1 MERPIA
7 IVTGGSRGIGA
18 ATVRMLASRGY
29 DVAFTF
35 RRDND
40 AAALVLSDV
49 EKVERRALAIKA
61 DCGDEMAIIDL
72 FHEVDADLGPVSLLV
87 SNAANTG
94 PSSRIEEVS
103 YETLRM
109 VTDLNILGPI
119 LLAKEAIKRMST
131 LHGGQGGNIVNV

>member
-18 ATVRMLASRGY
+18 ATVRLLASRGY

-40 AAALVLSDV
+40 AAVLVLSDV

-61 DCGDEMAIIDL
+61 NCGDGMAIIDL
-72 FHEVDADLGPVSLLV
+72 WMWIWG
-87 SNAANTG
+87 
-94 PSSRIEEVS
+94 
-103 YETLRM
+103 
-109 VTDLNILGPI
+109 
-119 LLAKEAIKRMST
+119 
-131 LHGGQGGNIVNV
+131 